1 MSHKYVTHAAKTG
14 PVGGVVP
21 IAPCVG
27 GILLPGRQ
35 NEGPPQ
41 VPRNKIHRG
50 RCGRSPYCW
59 RAGTDCVG
67 IPFCQAFRFWFRGLG
82 ETRTA
87 TAISPDRPQRRPCRW
102 KPSQGSSPK
111 FSLNFCPFYFLS
123 IYEFDSQFDPARQR
137 SAVAT
142 ISSSSVFSV
151 SSVRD
156 IFMRCLARSR
166 SSRPSGCLRQAARP
180 APAGTCLAFASTST
194 TRRRGGA
201 GGRWHR
207 FRVRARG

>member
-1 MSHKYVTHAAKTG
+1 M
-14 PVGGVVP
+14 VGGPTVS
-21 IAPCVG
+21 
-27 GILLPGRQ
+27 
-35 NEGPPQ
+35 
-41 VPRNKIHRG
+41 
-50 RCGRSPYCW
+50 RSSLTPH
-59 RAGTDCVG
+59 G
-67 IPFCQAFRFWFRGLG
+67 
-82 ETRTA
+82 TA

-111 FSLNFCPFYFLS
+111 FSLNFCPFYFPF
-123 IYEFDSQFDPARQR
+123 IYEFDSQLDPARQR

-166 SSRPSGCLRQAARP
+166 SVDSQISQSAPPAELPLAVYLDLPKVSFRPSGCLRQGWFAFLPECLTLRAAYAAYRATALLLGSRP
-180 APAGTCLAFASTST
+180 APAGTCSGFASTST

-207 FRVRARG
+207 FRVRGRG